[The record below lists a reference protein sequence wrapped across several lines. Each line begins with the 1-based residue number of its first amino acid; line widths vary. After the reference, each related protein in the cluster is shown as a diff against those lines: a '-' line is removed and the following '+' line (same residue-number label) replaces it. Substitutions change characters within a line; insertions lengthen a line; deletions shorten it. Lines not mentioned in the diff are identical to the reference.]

1 MELSPGVY
9 SLGVDKGF
17 ASHAFLIDDGT
28 ALTLIDTLF
37 DADARVIL
45 EQIRAIGRRVSD
57 LKHIVLTHAH
67 RSHLGGLAALKRM
80 SGATIYCHA
89 WEADIIA
96 GERASQQV
104 SWIPQDPL
112 ITYHFQIG
120 NNLNVSK
127 HTPCKTDQFVVDGDT
142 IGPLTVLHTP
152 GHTPG
157 HLAFWLPA
165 PRILFCGDAGDG
177 NLHPLILFDG
187 RQPGALHRAEAL
199 AGEILQMCID
209 LGGSITGEHGVGMEK
224 RQYMPAMFSAVDMQ
238 AMTDLRRAIDPLELA
253 NRGKMFPA
261 DDAITP
267 PNHEPHPLE
276 KAGVISRL

>member
-28 ALTLIDTLF
+28 SLTLIDTLF

-45 EQIRAIGRRVSD
+45 DQIRAIGRRVSD

-80 SGATIYCHA
+80 SGATTYCHA

-142 IGPLTVLHTP
+142 IGPLTVIHTP

-165 PRILFCGDAGDG
+165 PRILFCGDAVVTS
-177 NLHPLILFDG
+177 PKFM
-187 RQPGALHRAEAL
+187 
-199 AGEILQMCID
+199 AGWPAFVLN
-209 LGGSITGEHGVGMEK
+209 K
-224 RQYMPAMFSAVDMQ
+224 RQHVESLHKMAGYDAAKLAFGHGEPITENGAAR
-238 AMTDLRRAIDPLELA
+238 LREL
-253 NRGKMFPA
+253 
-261 DDAITP
+261 
-267 PNHEPHPLE
+267 L
-276 KAGVISRL
+276 